1 MRLLSRPCVH
11 RSEPLHVVQMCFFRF
26 MQIQIESI
34 SQLHH
39 LDYLRGRHV
48 PTNKMLTQIE
58 RDTDEKEKKKKA
70 GGRHEPDEAL
80 SPLAV
85 DPIVKETVIEL
96 QQGGYSIQRTEFA
109 RLIVQASGPRM
120 VPNDPAD
127 GSNTLHMP
135 ENSCM

>member
-1 MRLLSRPCVH
+1 MRLLSRLCAH

-48 PTNKMLTQIE
+48 PANKVTEIE
-58 RDTDEKEKKKKA
+58 RDTDEKKNAKGKF
-70 GGRHEPDEAL
+70 DMEAL
-80 SPLAV
+80 TPRAV
-85 DPIVKETVIEL
+85 DPIEKETVIEV
-96 QQGGYSIQRTEFA
+96 QQGGYSIQGTEFA

-135 ENSCM
+135 ENS